1 MVTEKTKH
9 KVANSFSGQ
18 KVQTDQDMKSLLIR
32 KFESS
37 YLLNAADC
45 IYRTNDN
52 FDFRNSAIV
61 VDGVHV
67 AHGVAEWQPKGL
79 KRSPP
84 QHTKDDDSHVTYDEE
99 TQKWTLFRNG
109 VKYDT

>member
-1 MVTEKTKH
+1 M
-9 KVANSFSGQ
+9 
-18 KVQTDQDMKSLLIR
+18 DQDMKLQLTR

-37 YLLNAADC
+37 CLQNPAAC
-45 IYRTNDN
+45 IGRPNNN
-52 FDFRNSAIV
+52 FYFRNSAIV

>member
-1 MVTEKTKH
+1 M
-9 KVANSFSGQ
+9 
-18 KVQTDQDMKSLLIR
+18 DQDTKFQLTRKLPYFDHPFSDRISINLL
-32 KFESS
+32 
-37 YLLNAADC
+37 
-45 IYRTNDN
+45 
-52 FDFRNSAIV
+52 FRNSAIV

-79 KRSPP
+79 NRSPP

>member
-1 MVTEKTKH
+1 M
-9 KVANSFSGQ
+9 
-18 KVQTDQDMKSLLIR
+18 DQDMKLQLTR
-32 KFESS
+32 KFEFSCLHIQLLAESS
-37 YLLNAADC
+37 C
-45 IYRTNDN
+45 VMVYRTNDN
-52 FDFRNSAIV
+52 FNFRNSAIV